1 MANDNQLSCQLVG
14 PPKMLIYL
22 CGAIEYSPDHGKAW
36 RAEVTRFLHE
46 LGHEVYDPALDE
58 KKDLT
63 EQEVREFRDW
73 KQTNLPR
80 FQQTIRKI
88 IQYDL
93 DWVEERCDAL
103 VAYWDEHAG
112 KGAGTQGELTVAYRR
127 GVPVYLVTKLPVEQV
142 SGWVLGCASHVFS
155 SFEDLHE
162 FLERKRSR
170 ELAFA

>member
-1 MANDNQLSCQLVG
+1 
-14 PPKMLIYL
+14 MLIYL
-22 CGAIEYSPDHGKAW
+22 CGAIEYSPDHGKTW
-36 RAEVTRFLHE
+36 RTEVTRFLHE

-63 EQEVREFRDW
+63 DVELREFRDW
-73 KQTNLPR
+73 KQADLPR

-112 KGAGTQGELTVAYRR
+112 KGASTQGELTVAYRR
-127 GVPVYLVTKLPVEQV
+127 GLPVYLVTKLPPDQV
-142 SGWVLGCASHVFS
+142 SGWVLGCASQVFS
-155 SFEDLHE
+155 SFDELRE
-162 FLERKRSR
+162 YLVRKRTR
-170 ELAFA
+170 ELVFA

>member
-1 MANDNQLSCQLVG
+1 
-14 PPKMLIYL
+14 MLIYL

-36 RAEVTRFLHE
+36 RAEITGFLHE

-63 EQEVREFRDW
+63 EQEVREFRGW
-73 KQTNLPR
+73 KQTDLPR

-93 DWVEERCDAL
+93 DWVEERCNAL
-103 VAYWDEHAG
+103 IVYWDEHAG

-127 GVPVYLVTKLPVEQV
+127 GVPVYLVTKLPVGQV
-142 SGWVLGCASHVFS
+142 SGWVLGCASQIFPN
-155 SFEDLHE
+155 FEELRE
-162 FLERKRSR
+162 YLTKKRSQ
-170 ELAFA
+170 ELALA

>member
-1 MANDNQLSCQLVG
+1 
-14 PPKMLIYL
+14 MLIYL
-22 CGAIEYSPDHGKAW
+22 CGAIEYSPDHGNAW
-36 RAEVTRFLHE
+36 RTEVTRFLHE

-63 EQEVREFRDW
+63 DLELREFRGW
-73 KQTNLPR
+73 KQTDLPR

-103 VAYWDEHAG
+103 VAYWDEHAE
-112 KGAGTQGELTVAYRR
+112 KDAGTQGELTVAYRR
-127 GVPVYLVTKLPVEQV
+127 GLSVYLVTKLPPQQV
-142 SGWVLGCASHVFS
+142 SGWILGCASQVFS
-155 SFEDLHE
+155 SFEELRE
-162 FLERKRSR
+162 YLVRKRSR

>member
-1 MANDNQLSCQLVG
+1 
-14 PPKMLIYL
+14 MLIYL

-36 RAEVTRFLHE
+36 RAEVTRFLHQ

-63 EQEVREFRDW
+63 EQEALEFRGW
-73 KQTNLPR
+73 KQSDLPR

-93 DWVEERCDAL
+93 DWVEDKCDAV

-127 GVPVYLVTKLPVEQV
+127 GVPVYLVTNIPVHQI
-142 SGWVLGCASHVFS
+142 SGWVLGCASQVFS
-155 SFEDLHE
+155 SFEALHE
-162 FLERKRSR
+162 YLQKKRSR
-170 ELAFA
+170 ELAYA

>member
-1 MANDNQLSCQLVG
+1 
-14 PPKMLIYL
+14 MLIYL
-22 CGAIEYSPDHGKAW
+22 CGAIEYSPDHGKVW

-63 EQEVREFRDW
+63 EQEAREFRGW
-73 KQTNLPR
+73 KQTDLPR

-127 GVPVYLVTKLPVEQV
+127 GVPVYLVTKLPVEQM
-142 SGWVLGCASHVFS
+142 SGWVLGCASHVFP

-162 FLERKRSR
+162 FLAQKRTR
-170 ELAFA
+170 ELAYA

>member
-1 MANDNQLSCQLVG
+1 
-14 PPKMLIYL
+14 MLIYL

-46 LGHEVYDPALDE
+46 FGHDVYDPALDE

-63 EQEVREFRDW
+63 DLEVRDFRDW
-73 KQTNLPR
+73 KETDLPR

-93 DWVEERCDAL
+93 DWVEDRCDAL

-112 KGAGTQGELTVAYRR
+112 KGAGTQGELTAAYRR
-127 GVPVYLVTKLPVEQV
+127 GVPIYLVTELPVAQV

-155 SFEDLHE
+155 SFAELQE
-162 FLERKRSR
+162 FLARKHSPAQA
-170 ELAFA
+170 LA